1 MIESITL
8 GGGCFWCIEAVY
20 KRVKGVENVESGYAG
35 GDTKNPS
42 YENIIYE
49 NTGHAEVVKVTFD
62 NEIISLNEI
71 LDIFFEVHNPTTLNR
86 QDYDIGPQYRSI
98 ILYSTDIQKEAAI
111 SKINEL
117 TEQKKYKDP
126 IVTEIKELGE
136 FYKAEDVHQN
146 FYENNKSKNPY
157 CKIIIDPKISKLL
170 NKFSDKVK

>member
-20 KRVKGVENVESGYAG
+20 KRVKGIENIESGYAG
-35 GDTKNPS
+35 GDTKNPF

-62 NEIISLNEI
+62 NEIISLSEI

-126 IVTEIKELGE
+126 IVTEIKELDG
-136 FYKAEDVHQN
+136 FYKAENVHQN